1 MRVETIQEP
10 VEVIALF
17 REGKLSPLRFRWRQ
31 RVYRIARING
41 GWDTEEGAT
50 RFHHFAVM
58 SDDGSDVFEL
68 SYNTRA
74 HQWRIE
80 KVSLVG

>member
-1 MRVETIQEP
+1 METIQEP

-31 RVYRIARING
+31 RVYRVTRING

-50 RFHHFAVM
+50 RYHHFAVM
-58 SDDGSDVFEL
+58 SESGGDDVFEL
-68 SYNTRA
+68 SYNARA
-74 HQWRIE
+74 HHWRIE
-80 KVSLVG
+80 KVSLAG